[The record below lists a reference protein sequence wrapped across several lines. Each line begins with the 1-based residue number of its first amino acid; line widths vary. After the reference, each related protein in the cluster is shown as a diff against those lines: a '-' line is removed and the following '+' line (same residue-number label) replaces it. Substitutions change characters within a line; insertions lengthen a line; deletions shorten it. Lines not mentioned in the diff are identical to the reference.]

1 MFERIKGFFKKA
13 TVAASGV
20 AVSATSALAEPAGFT
35 VTPPEIDY
43 ALLGTMTASIL
54 GGLAAVWL
62 IRKAIK
68 LMNRS

>member
-1 MFERIKGFFKKA
+1 MNRIKGFIRKA
-13 TVAASGV
+13 SGAVAAVGMAASP
-20 AVSATSALAEPAGFT
+20 ALAEGFT
-35 VTPPEIDY
+35 VTPPTIDY

-62 IRKAIK
+62 IRKAVK

>member
-1 MFERIKGFFKKA
+1 MNRFKRICKKA
-13 TVAASGV
+13 SLVGSGL
-20 AVSATSALAEPAGFT
+20 AVTATSAMAEGFT
-35 VTPPEIDY
+35 VTPPTIDY

-62 IRKAIK
+62 IRKAVK